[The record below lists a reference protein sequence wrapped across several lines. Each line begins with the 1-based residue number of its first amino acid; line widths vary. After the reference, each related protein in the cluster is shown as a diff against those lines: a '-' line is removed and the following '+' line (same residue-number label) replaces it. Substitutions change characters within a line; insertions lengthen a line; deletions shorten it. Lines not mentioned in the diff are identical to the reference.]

1 MHEIALSTYIADIVS
16 RAAGGRSVEIIRLE
30 IGALRQVVPSSLE
43 YAWGFVTRDTALA
56 QSRLEITWIDA
67 VVECGN
73 GHTTVLDAAEYLSMS
88 CPMCGRPVT
97 VVAGNECRVRDIE
110 VAGEYPPD

>member
-1 MHEIALSTYIADIVS
+1 MHEIALSTYIADIVF
-16 RAAGGRSVEIIRLE
+16 RAAGGRSVETIRLE

-56 QSRLEITWIDA
+56 RSRLQIRWIDA
-67 VVECGN
+67 VVECGD
-73 GHTTVLDAAEYLSMS
+73 GHTTVVDATEYLSMS
-88 CPMCGRPVT
+88 CSVCDQPVR

-110 VAGEYPPD
+110 VCGECAPG

>member
-16 RAAGGRSVEIIRLE
+16 RAAGRRRVEIISLE

-56 QSRLEITWIDA
+56 KSRLDIRWIDA
-67 VVECGN
+67 VVECDA
-73 GHTTVLDAAEYLSMS
+73 GHTTVLDAAEYLSMA
-88 CPMCGRPVT
+88 CPVCSKPVT

-110 VAGEYPPD
+110 VAGAYPPG